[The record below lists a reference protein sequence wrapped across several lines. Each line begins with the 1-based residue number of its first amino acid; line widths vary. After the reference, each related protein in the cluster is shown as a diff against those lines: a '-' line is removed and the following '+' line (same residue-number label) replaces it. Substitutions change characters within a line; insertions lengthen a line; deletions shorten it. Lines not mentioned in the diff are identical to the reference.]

1 MLKFFA
7 TLMILTL
14 TCLGN
19 AQVPQ
24 DSTKGS
30 YNLFHP
36 TPGKLMRGFETDR
49 PDITESAY
57 TVDAGHFQFE
67 TDLFKTDHSSNDG
80 IKTIQ
85 NQYNA
90 FNLKSGITN
99 TLDIQFVLESY
110 VTEKIIQGSST
121 NRESGI
127 GNITL
132 RAKQNLWGND
142 HGKTAMAI
150 LPFIYIPTNS
160 NSKVSGGVIFPF
172 ALALSDDWDFGT
184 ELEIDL
190 KDNQSGS
197 GYHINLLASATV
209 GHPLFK
215 DFSFFAENLL
225 FRENELKSFEY
236 FLNAGL
242 AYEWNEKVKFDTG
255 IYYGL
260 KNTSSKIFFLGLS
273 YRY

>member
-1 MLKFFA
+1 MPKFIA
-7 TLMILTL
+7 TMMILTL
-14 TCLGN
+14 TCLCN
-19 AQVPQ
+19 AEAQQ
-24 DSTKGS
+24 DSTKRS

-36 TPGKLMRGFETDR
+36 VPKKLMRSFETDR
-49 PDITESAY
+49 PDVTESAY

-67 TDLFKTDHSSNDG
+67 TDLFKTDHSSVEG

-110 VTEKIIQGSST
+110 VTEKVIQGNST
-121 NRESGI
+121 SRESGI

-142 HGKTAMAI
+142 HGKTAMAV
-150 LPFIYIPTNS
+150 LPFIDIPAKSGSRVT
-160 NSKVSGGVIFPF
+160 GGVVLPF
-172 ALALSDDWDFGT
+172 ALSLSKNWDLGT
-184 ELEIDL
+184 EVGIDL

-209 GHPLFK
+209 GHPLFR
-215 DFSFFAENLL
+215 DMGFFAESVIL
-225 FRENELKSFEY
+225 RENEMKSWEY
-236 FLNAGL
+236 FVNAGL
-242 AYEWNEKVKFDTG
+242 DYEWKEKVKIDTG

-260 KNTSSKIFFLGLS
+260 KDTSSRIFFLGLS
-273 YRY
+273 FRY